1 MGDLP
6 DWVEDLLQN
15 EMSRIRPAVQDALD
29 NAYRVGYLDGWHAA
43 DSYDPGVAHR
53 AIPEATDE

>member
-1 MGDLP
+1 MDDLP

-29 NAYRVGYLDGWHAA
+29 NAYRVGCLDGWHAHEDQTAAA
-43 DSYDPGVAHR
+43 DA
-53 AIPEATDE
+53 